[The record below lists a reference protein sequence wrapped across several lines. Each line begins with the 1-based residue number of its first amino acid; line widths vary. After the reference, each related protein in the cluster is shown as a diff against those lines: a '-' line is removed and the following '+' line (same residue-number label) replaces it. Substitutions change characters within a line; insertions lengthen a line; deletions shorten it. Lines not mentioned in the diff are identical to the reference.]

1 MTTNYEKYFK
11 KLAYEMAVDVCYL
24 EEDDVIAFLQL
35 AESIGSE
42 YDERRDGRMLRA
54 LILIAYNFCPVKHAS
69 MLEREITEI
78 HQEVFGYPYELD
90 LTDDVD

>member
-24 EEDDVIAFLQL
+24 EEDDGIAFLQL
-35 AESIGSE
+35 AESIGGE
-42 YDERRDGRMLRA
+42 YNEQRDSRLLRA
-54 LILIAYNFCPVKHAS
+54 LIFTAYHFCPVKYVL
-69 MLEREITEI
+69 MFEREITEI

-90 LTDDVD
+90 LTDDID